1 MSSMQ
6 STDVDTGRT
15 ATSAAGAVL
24 LLLMMPAVA
33 ASVVLAVQ
41 SYLGGG
47 FNYSTVMMVASLAL
61 FIYAANGLSDG
72 AEDAANDFIRAAA
85 LRSSAVWTLAL
96 SGSGLAASSL
106 LLAADGKLHA
116 IYGLVLLV
124 GIIYSFR
131 VIPHPRGGGRAPVRL
146 KDLPLAKNVSIGV
159 AWAGAAF
166 LGPVLDLGAPPDS
179 PGRVA
184 LLGVGYGL
192 MIGVN
197 SLFCDV
203 RDEPGDRA
211 GGVQTLPVKYGAK
224 RCFRGTFVLM
234 AAWTTVLAVAF
245 GRGVLDARHLLFL
258 SSAALGYPAIVWL
271 MVTKVRPSQAVANGV
286 IESSDIFFALGLLAL
301 R

>member
-1 MSSMQ
+1 MQ
-6 STDVDTGRT
+6 STDVDTGNT

-33 ASVVLAVQ
+33 AGVVLAVQ

-47 FNYSTVMMVASLAL
+47 FNYPSVMMVASLAL

-85 LRSSAVWTLAL
+85 LRHSAVWTLAF

-116 IYGLVLLV
+116 LYGLVLLV

-131 VIPHPRGGGRAPVRL
+131 VIPHPRGGGRTPLRL
-146 KDLPLAKNVSIGV
+146 KDLPLVKNVSIGV

-166 LGPVLDLGAPPDS
+166 LGPVLDLAAPPDS

-184 LLGVGYGL
+184 LVGVGYGL

-203 RDEPGDRA
+203 RDERGDRA
-211 GGVQTLPVKYGAK
+211 GGVQTLPVRYGAA
-224 RCFRGTFVLM
+224 RCFRGAFVSM
-234 AAWTTVLAVAF
+234 AIWTVFLTAAF
-245 GRGVLDARHLLFL
+245 ARGLLDAKHLFFL
-258 SSAALGYPAIVWL
+258 SSAALGYPAAVWL
-271 MVTKVRPSQAVANGV
+271 TVTKLRPSQAVANGV
-286 IESSDIFFALGLLAL
+286 IEGSDIFFALGLLAL

>member
-1 MSSMQ
+1 MQ
-6 STDVDTGRT
+6 PTDVDTGRT
-15 ATSAAGAVL
+15 ATSAAAAVL

-33 ASVVLAVQ
+33 AGVVLGAQ

-47 FNYSTVMMVASLAL
+47 FNYPAVIMVASLAL

-72 AEDAANDFIRAAA
+72 AEDAVNDVIRAAA
-85 LRSSAVWTLAL
+85 LRHSAVWTLAL
-96 SGSGLAASSL
+96 SGAGLAASSL
-106 LLAADGKLHA
+106 LLALRGKLHA
-116 IYGLVLLV
+116 LYALVLLV

-131 VIPHPRGGGRAPVRL
+131 VIPHPRGGGRAPLRL

-166 LGPVLDLGAPPDS
+166 LGPVLDLESPLDS

-184 LLGVGYGL
+184 LVGIGYGL

-203 RDEPGDRA
+203 RDERGDRA
-211 GGVQTLPVKYGAK
+211 SSVQTLPVRYGAE
-224 RCFRGTFVLM
+224 RCFCGTFVLM
-234 AAWTTVLAVAF
+234 AAWTTLLAVAF
-245 GRGVLDARHLLFL
+245 GRGVLDVRHLLFL
-258 SSAALGYPAIVWL
+258 SSAALGYPAIVWFI
-271 MVTKVRPSQAVANGV
+271 VTKLRPSQGVANGV
-286 IESSDIFFALGLLAL
+286 IESADIFFALGLFAL